1 MNVLYV
7 YRMVVVYA
15 EGAELGN
22 DLMVLRSCNY
32 NNNSH
37 WFYCKTFAS
46 TFSGKCAGSI
56 VNFV

>member
-37 WFYCKTFAS
+37 WFYCKNICKYFQW
-46 TFSGKCAGSI
+46 
-56 VNFV
+56 